1 MKFTAAIFDL
11 DGTLIDTLED
21 LKNSVNYALGK
32 YGFPERTYDEVKSF
46 VGNGV
51 AKLVYRSAP
60 ENADEDTKAK
70 LLADFKEHYMEHSM
84 VFTSPYKGINEMLI
98 DLKNAGVKT
107 AVVTNKMQEAAFDI
121 IDSFFNGL
129 IDVVIGQVDSLP
141 QKPEPDGVWLAIEKL
156 GEERENAVYIG
167 DSDVDCL
174 TAKNSALPVIGC
186 VWGFRGREVL
196 EECGADYIAESPS
209 DVVKIITG
217 KVK

>member
-1 MKFTAAIFDL
+1 MKFTAAVFDL

-21 LKNSVNYALGK
+21 LKNSVNYALGQF
-32 YGFPERTYDEVKSF
+32 GFPERTYDEIKSF

-60 ENADEDTKAK
+60 ADTADETKAK
-70 LLADFKEHYMEHSM
+70 LLALFKEHYMAHSM
-84 VFTSPYKGINEMLI
+84 VFTAPYEGIEEMLTE
-98 DLKNAGVKT
+98 LKNAGVRT
-107 AVVTNKMQEAAFDI
+107 AVVTNKMQDAAFDLI
-121 IDSFFNGL
+121 ETFFGSY

-156 GEERENAVYIG
+156 GEKRENAVYIG